1 MEKTNNQ
8 QTVDTT
14 QISVSAKKEDMRP
27 TETSEV
33 FDKASEVEKK
43 QAEDDESKTP
53 LDIMNEIILLAESGV
68 ESTLTEGQ
76 FEYDEN
82 ELKEAN
88 SLFSSILNTSK
99 DELLPLL
106 KEIRD
111 FCNHN
116 DEHES
121 VGDIIAKIVDYA
133 DQGLAKTGG
142 VEVEPKSPKDPNYIF
157 GAILTLGDIEL
168 RQFV

>member
-1 MEKTNNQ
+1 MEK
-8 QTVDTT
+8 VDTT
-14 QISVSAKKEDMRP
+14 TISLSAEKWDIRP
-27 TETSEV
+27 NETSEV
-33 FDKASEVEKK
+33 FEKASEVEKK
-43 QAEDDESKTP
+43 QAKDDESKTP
-53 LDIMNEIILLAESGV
+53 LDIMDEIISLAEIGI
-68 ESTLTEGQ
+68 ESTLSEGQ
-76 FEYDEN
+76 FGYDDN

-106 KEIRD
+106 KDIKEVD
-111 FCNHN
+111 NHN
-116 DEHES
+116 DEPES
-121 VGDIIAKIVDYA
+121 IGDIIAKIVDYA

-157 GAILTLGDIEL
+157 GAVLTLCDIEL